1 MPTRIAAALLL
12 FACLRAAGQSPV
24 FGVLEEFDR
33 IAAQPLWP
41 GFEPRQI
48 PVALYDGSSTYLY
61 RHPAPPKEFQPLE
74 GHPGIYVFAGRHP
87 SMLANTS
94 TSIGGVTTATLTVSP
109 AGRDQAALLVH
120 ECFHVFQRQR
130 HPSWAPNEAALFT
143 YPVEDV
149 EGLALSRLEME
160 ALRRALAGDPACWA
174 GRALTIRRE
183 RFARLPADTVAYERG
198 TELDEGLAQYV
209 EGLAAGRKE
218 LRFRDFGPTEVRQ
231 RGYLSG
237 EALARLL
244 DRAAPGWKLKVERS
258 LDELLPALGGANCDF
273 TEEERQAARR
283 QAQSDMD
290 SLRQRRA
297 ELRRSFE
304 TQPGWR
310 VVVQAADGKP
320 LLLKSFDPLNVE
332 RLSEREI
339 LHTRMLQLGNDAG
352 SLEIL
357 NHGSMTTAAGAHP
370 LFDGVRKWTV
380 TGLEVPPEVKRTGSS
395 ISITTP
401 AVKLLFTGAEIDSE
415 PQAIVIRL
423 R

>member
-1 MPTRIAAALLL
+1 MPTRIAAVLLL
-12 FACLRAAGQSPV
+12 FASLGAGQSPV

-48 PVALYDGSSTYLY
+48 PVALYDGFNTYLC

-74 GHPGIYVFAGRHP
+74 DHPGIFVFAGRHP

-94 TSIGGVTTATLTVSP
+94 TGIGGITTATVTLDA
-109 AGRDQAALLVH
+109 AGRNQAAILVH

-130 HPSWAPNEAALFT
+130 HPSWAPNEATLFT
-143 YPVEDV
+143 YPVEDL
-149 EGLALSRLEME
+149 EGLALSRLELE
-160 ALRRALAGDPACWA
+160 ALRRALAEDAACWT
-174 GRALTIRRE
+174 GRALKIRRE
-183 RFARLPADTVAYERG
+183 RFARLPADAVAYERG
-198 TELDEGLAQYV
+198 TELNEGLAQYV
-209 EGLAAGRKE
+209 EGLAAGRKD
-218 LRFRDFGPTEVRQ
+218 LQFRVFGPSEVRQ

-258 LDELLPALGGANCDF
+258 LDELLPEPAGANCDF
-273 TEEERQAARR
+273 TGEERQAALRE
-283 QAQSDMD
+283 AQSGLDA
-290 SLRQRRA
+290 LRQRRA
-297 ELRRSFE
+297 ELRRMFE

-310 VVVQAADGKP
+310 IVVQAADGKP

-339 LHTRMLQLGNDAG
+339 LHKRMLQLGNDAG

-370 LFDGVRKWTV
+370 LFDGVRKWIV
-380 TGLEVPPEVKRTGSS
+380 TGLEAPPEVKRTGNR
-395 ISITTP
+395 ISIATP
-401 AVKLLFTGAEIDSE
+401 GVKLLFTGAEVENE